1 MRLDLEPR
9 SVEKWT
15 MRGCSST
22 RTVALTVTI
31 VLGLFVSNLDFALA
45 DVIGG
50 LDFPVRAGPDVGP
63 AAPVGAG
70 EGGYDGLSQDDI
82 DYLLQSIRPGEE
94 MAAAIQASKATFEYQ
109 NIDRG
114 PVRSV

>member
-1 MRLDLEPR
+1 
-9 SVEKWT
+9 

-50 LDFPVRAGPDVGP
+50 LDFPVQAGPDVGP

-82 DYLLQSIRPGEE
+82 DYLLQSIGPGQE
-94 MAAAIQASKATFEYQ
+94 MAAAIQASIHFKC
-109 NIDRG
+109 R
-114 PVRSV
+114 P

>member
-1 MRLDLEPR
+1 
-9 SVEKWT
+9 

-22 RTVALTVTI
+22 RTVALTVTV

-50 LDFPVRAGPDVGP
+50 LDFPVQAGPDVGP

-70 EGGYDGLSQDDI
+70 GGGGGGGGGGYDGLSQDDI

-94 MAAAIQASKATFEYQ
+94 MAAAIQASLNS
-109 NIDRG
+109 NIRTLIEG
-114 PVRSV
+114 PVRLIPGV

>member
-50 LDFPVRAGPDVGP
+50 LDFPVQAGPDVGP
-63 AAPVGAG
+63 AVPGA
-70 EGGYDGLSQDDI
+70 GYDGLSQDDI

-94 MAAAIQASKATFEYQ
+94 MAAAIQESLNSK
-109 NIDRG
+109 
-114 PVRSV
+114 VRTLMEGQFIIVQ

>member
-1 MRLDLEPR
+1 
-9 SVEKWT
+9 

-22 RTVALTVTI
+22 RTVALTVTV

-50 LDFPVRAGPDVGP
+50 LDFPVQAGPDVGP
-63 AAPVGAG
+63 AAPVGEG

-94 MAAAIQASKATFEYQ
+94 MAAAIQASLNS
-109 NIDRG
+109 NIRTLIQG
-114 PVRSV
+114 PVRLIPGV

>member
-50 LDFPVRAGPDVGP
+50 LDFPVRAGP